1 MESILEGNPTS
12 MKINI
17 LQFRVLEKYVLR
29 DTWWKKIIKL
39 FRGHPEPDQYHFDVM
54 MKIER
59 PQLPLEANRIVELPN
74 GVKLLVW
81 HVEREIIKAKTYK
94 FVNQN
99 LQGYHPMEMYL
110 HYDKRHG
117 HMRW

>member
-1 MESILEGNPTS
+1 

-29 DTWWKKIIKL
+29 DTWWKKTIKY
-39 FRGHPEPDQYHFDVM
+39 FKGCSEPDQYHFDVM
-54 MKIER
+54 MKIEQ
-59 PQLPLEANRIVELPN
+59 PTIPLEEKRIVELPN
-74 GVKLLVW
+74 GVKLMVCYVDRLGV
-81 HVEREIIKAKTYK
+81 VRAKTYK
-94 FVNQN
+94 FVKEN

-110 HYDKRHG
+110 HYEKRHP